1 VSVKNPKRIVV
12 DTSIVV
18 AASQTEHPVSTRCRE
33 FLLCILNVCHRVVMT
48 QDLNRERKK
57 HQSKFSVN
65 WYAAMVRRGKV
76 KKVSDVRNSELRSLI
91 YQFASSA
98 KKLEAM
104 EKDVLLLEASL
115 ATDNIIAA
123 LDEKIRTLF
132 HELAKEYEFLKAIIW
147 VNPVNEDEIPLEWL
161 KTSAKP
167 EKERQ
172 LGYDKNK

>member
-1 VSVKNPKRIVV
+1 MKTTTISLIL
-12 DTSIVV
+12 II
-18 AASQTEHPVSTRCRE
+18 AACGCLHT
-33 FLLCILNVCHRVVMT
+33 T
-48 QDLNRERKK
+48 QDTKTDETGETKK
-57 HQSKFSVN
+57 IT
-65 WYAAMVRRGKV
+65 WYAAMVRRGKA

-123 LDEKIRTLF
+123 LDEKVRTLF
-132 HELAKEYEFLKAIIW
+132 HELAREHEFLKAIIW
-147 VNPVNEDEIPLEWL
+147 VNPVNENETPLEWL
-161 KTSAKP
+161 KKSAKP